1 MHISD
6 FDYTLPPELIAS
18 EPVRPRHSSRM
29 LVVDRSTGT
38 FMDSAFR
45 KIAEFLRAGDV
56 LVINDTRVVKARLYG
71 ALERATGTTREIEI
85 LFVNPVAADAWEVL
99 CKPGKRIREGDRV
112 VFAAGVAVGTFGE
125 LRDEGLRVLRVN
137 SDVMQLMENF
147 GHVPLPPYIQR
158 TDVPSDTTE
167 YQTIFANEP
176 GAIAAPTAGLHFT
189 SEVFAEL
196 KQRNIETV
204 SLTLHVGVGTFL
216 PVRTDDPADHRLRPE
231 RFNLSAEAA
240 ERLNSAR
247 AAGQRIIAV
256 GTTSTRTL
264 EYVMSKYGRFEA
276 ASGYA
281 DTFILP
287 GYRFRAVDGL
297 LTNFHLPRS
306 TLLMLVCAFASRDL
320 IYRAYE
326 HAVRER
332 YRFYSFGDCMLLS

>member
-1 MHISD
+1 MHISE

-38 FMDSAFR
+38 FVDSTFR
-45 KIAEFLRAGDV
+45 KIAEFLRGGDV

-71 ALERATGTTREIEI
+71 VLERATGTTREIEV
-85 LFVNPVAADAWEVL
+85 LFVKPVAAGTWEVL

-112 VFAAGVAVGTFGE
+112 VFAAGAAVGTFGE
-125 LRDEGLRVLRVN
+125 LRDEGLRVLRVS
-137 SDVMQLMENF
+137 SDVMRLMEDF

-158 TDVPSDTTE
+158 RDVPSDTTE

-189 SEVFAEL
+189 PEVFAEL
-196 KQRNIETV
+196 KQRDIATV

-264 EYVMSKYGRFEA
+264 EYVMSKHRRFEA

-287 GYRFRAVDGL
+287 GYRFQAIDGL

-306 TLLMLVCAFASRDL
+306 TLLMLVSAFASTDL

>member
-38 FMDSAFR
+38 FVDSTFR
-45 KIAEFLRAGDV
+45 KIAEFLRGGDV

-71 ALERATGTTREIEI
+71 VLERATGTTREIEV
-85 LFVNPVAADAWEVL
+85 LFVNPVAAGAWEVL

-112 VFAAGVAVGTFGE
+112 VFAAGAAVGTFGE
-125 LRDEGLRVLRVN
+125 LRDEGLRVLRVS
-137 SDVMQLMENF
+137 SDVMRLMEDF

-158 TDVPSDTTE
+158 RDVPSDTTE

-189 SEVFAEL
+189 PEVFAEL
-196 KQRNIETV
+196 KQRDIATV

-264 EYVMSKYGRFEA
+264 EYVMSKHRRFEA

-287 GYRFRAVDGL
+287 GYRFQAIDGL

-306 TLLMLVCAFASRDL
+306 TLLMLVSAFASTDL

>member
-38 FMDSAFR
+38 FVDSTFR
-45 KIAEFLRAGDV
+45 KIAEFLRGGDV

-71 ALERATGTTREIEI
+71 VLERATGTTREIEV
-85 LFVNPVAADAWEVL
+85 LFVNPVAAGAWEVL

-112 VFAAGVAVGTFGE
+112 VFAAGAAVGTFGE
-125 LRDEGLRVLRVN
+125 LRDEGLRVLRVS
-137 SDVMQLMENF
+137 SDVMQLIEDF

-158 TDVPSDTTE
+158 RDVPSDTTE

-189 SEVFAEL
+189 PEVFAEL
-196 KQRNIETV
+196 KQRDIATV

-264 EYVMSKYGRFEA
+264 EYVMSKHGRFEA
-276 ASGYA
+276 AAGYA

-287 GYRFRAVDGL
+287 GYRFQAIDGL

-306 TLLMLVCAFASRDL
+306 TLLMLVSAFASTDL
-320 IYRAYE
+320 IYRAYA